1 MLACNYFVTGE
12 QLELKIKSAAF
23 SGQAGS
29 IRSSLADEFKF
40 GLVLIESDLRS
51 RQFENVDQ

>member
-40 GLVLIESDLRS
+40 GLVLIESD
-51 RQFENVDQ
+51 